1 MSESVLE
8 NKTNL
13 PEGWI
18 ESTLDEIAI
27 KLTAGGTP
35 STKIKKY
42 YYNGTIPFVRI
53 DDITDNYKYLDKTRD
68 FITRDGLENSSAWI
82 IPKNSVLYSIYAS
95 YGIPI
100 INRLPVSTSQAIIAY
115 VLPKYGIKLE
125 FIYYFLDFIKSSLIP
140 KGTTQKNLSA
150 KIVRNLIIKI
160 PPSNEQERIV
170 EKIEELISLHDNYKK
185 QLNIIQKKISTLLS
199 SVFQTRL
206 TGTNIPIQNQD
217 YIETFSYL
225 KNFSNP
231 QKKYLKEITPE
242 DIENLSNIP
251 SNWLWVRLGSICSIK
266 DVDHKMPKAV
276 KTGVDFV
283 STTDFRDDG
292 TIDFKNTKK
301 ISYVDF
307 KKNTKKIFPKK
318 GDFLFSRYG
327 TLGKVIR
334 VPDKEFGLSY
344 SIAVIRPF
352 FKETDYDWMH
362 FILQSTFVLHQAIK
376 GDQSSGMAD
385 LGLITMRNF
394 LIPLPPS
401 NIQKII
407 ADSSDDHIA
416 HLQHELKQFQ
426 QNLKLADNLKI
437 MILKQ
442 AFDGKLVPQDPDD
455 ESAEIILQNIK
466 KEKEQLKQK
475 EKAKKWKKN
484 DR

>member
-1 MSESVLE
+1 MEKNNE
-8 NKTNL
+8 L
-13 PEGWI
+13 PTGWVETTI
-18 ESTLDEIAI
+18 G
-27 KLTAGGTP
+27 KLYGIVGGGTP
-35 STKIKKY
+35 STKNSSYWNGKYPWVTSADIHGIK
-42 YYNGTIPFVRI
+42 
-53 DDITDNYKYLDKTRD
+53 DIRSQRKVTKKG
-68 FITRDGLENSSAWI
+68 IENSSTHLVPAG
-82 IPKNSVLYSIYAS
+82 SILVVTRVGLGKLAITD
-95 YGIPI
+95 IPI
-100 INRLPVSTSQAIIAY
+100 CTNQDIQTLIGNDSVVFPPYALHYLSNAVLIFKYKNR
-115 VLPKYGIKLE
+115 
-125 FIYYFLDFIKSSLIP
+125 
-140 KGTTQKNLSA
+140 GTTISGVTKKQLSDL
-150 KIVRNLIIKI
+150 KFFL
-160 PPSNEQERIV
+160 PPFAEQERIV

-407 ADSSDDHIA
+407 ANSSDDHIA

-455 ESAEIILQNIK
+455 EPASELKRIKPQN
-466 KEKEQLKQK
+466 
-475 EKAKKWKKN
+475 
-484 DR
+484 